1 MLIDTHAHLD
11 FPEFAGDLDA
21 VLARAAENE
30 VGRIIS
36 ISTDLE
42 SAGRVLALAA
52 QYRQVYATAGIH
64 PNHVQIDQPDFLS
77 ELRQLASRP
86 EVVAI
91 GEIGLDYHYLPSRK
105 EKEDIVRSALGAA
118 SLGSVELEIQ
128 DEALKAAQAAA
139 FEQQLELAE
148 EMGKAVIIHQRDAW
162 DDTLAILRKH
172 AVHAVFHCFSG
183 NVAQAEEVLD
193 LGHLVS
199 FTGIVTFK
207 NAAEVKRT
215 AAELPLDKFMVET
228 DAPFLAPVP
237 FRGKRCEP
245 AFVRCTAAAIAQAR
259 GINLDQLAEQT
270 TSTARAF
277 FGLEQ

>member
-21 VLARAAENE
+21 VLARATENG

-36 ISTDLE
+36 ISTDLA
-42 SAGRVLALAA
+42 STGRVLALAA

-64 PNHVQIDQPDFLS
+64 PNHVQIDQPDFLA
-77 ELRQLASRP
+77 ELRPLASRP

-148 EMGKAVIIHQRDAW
+148 DLDKAVVIHQRDAW
-162 DDTLAILRKH
+162 DDTLAI
-172 AVHAVFHCFSG
+172 
-183 NVAQAEEVLD
+183 
-193 LGHLVS
+193 
-199 FTGIVTFK
+199 
-207 NAAEVKRT
+207 
-215 AAELPLDKFMVET
+215 
-228 DAPFLAPVP
+228 
-237 FRGKRCEP
+237 
-245 AFVRCTAAAIAQAR
+245 VR
-259 GINLDQLAEQT
+259 
-270 TSTARAF
+270 
-277 FGLEQ
+277 